1 MPQAYDPHA
10 IEPKW
15 QEQWEKDSLFEIPPA
30 STRPAK
36 YVLEM
41 FPYPSGD
48 IHMGHVAQLHDR
60 RCVRALPA

>member
-15 QEQWEKDSLFEIPPA
+15 QEQWEKDSLFKIPPA

-48 IHMGHVAQLHDR
+48 IHMGHVR
-60 RCVRALPA
+60 N